1 MSVATFSQTP
11 AEVLQS
17 QYLRVRTLLVVAL
30 VAVVGLTYAV
40 VLLATA
46 KSPETVTI
54 LKSPQFRAHE
64 FDLRRR
70 TAVCAA
76 SAETGARLDHSGR
89 VSPIA
94 DHTAASG

>member
-54 LKSPQFRAHE
+54 LKSPQFE
-64 FDLRRR
+64 PMSS
-70 TAVCAA
+70 T
-76 SAETGARLDHSGR
+76 
-89 VSPIA
+89 
-94 DHTAASG
+94 